1 MRDMLIRTNDDI
13 YSLKEIQ
20 HLLSQQQSEFQWTGK
35 KFIPKS
41 FQIYKWV
48 DVTDSVQV
56 AIVSKQLIA
65 DKSNGAMIRTVSPTN
80 TPIIYANKPSTFLT
94 EVIQLYAANGTPPWP
109 RLLCDDTAVSRVLYQ
124 RLFSVIGIT
133 YGLGDGSTTFN
144 LPDFRGRF
152 ALGVDQSGLVVS
164 NAEKL
169 DILGG
174 QVSQILTLNQLSPHV
189 HSQGTYTADLADNHS
204 HSYHDPGHNHGG
216 STGSS
221 AYSDGTIT
229 MGGPTCGRGNDHGFH
244 SHGISMDRTYI
255 EINNAGS
262 HNHSV
267 VGERGAVGGNNAF
280 SILNPYQTVNYII
293 YHD

>member
-174 QVSQILTLNQLSPHV
+174 QVSQIP
-189 HSQGTYTADLADNHS
+189 
-204 HSYHDPGHNHGG
+204 
-216 STGSS
+216 
-221 AYSDGTIT
+221 
-229 MGGPTCGRGNDHGFH
+229 
-244 SHGISMDRTYI
+244 
-255 EINNAGS
+255 
-262 HNHSV
+262 
-267 VGERGAVGGNNAF
+267 
-280 SILNPYQTVNYII
+280 
-293 YHD
+293 